1 VTRDEL
7 AQAAQAALAGGRRLE
22 RVERL
27 TGGSRKGVYR
37 LTMDAA
43 TTAVAYRWE
52 ASENYWPA
60 AEASDG
66 DSDLADPF
74 SPGYGLGL
82 FEVARARLESLGL
95 RVPELY
101 LVDRDRTYAPTDLA
115 IVEDFPGENL
125 ESLLARDPERAAPTM
140 ARLAEG
146 LKAMRAYRA
155 PAYGNVSLVDGGGT
169 SRGASCEAD
178 ALAWGLR
185 CLADATARDLRIA
198 NVHDRLEARLHAL
211 AAAIRP
217 RAEYS
222 VVHGE
227 LGLDHVLVDRDR
239 RPVLIDIEDLMYYDV
254 EWEHVFLRLRTH
266 EDYRHV
272 SADDLDEDRL
282 ALYMLVQRLSL
293 TAGPLRLLEGDFPD
307 REFMRGIAEHHGA
320 EAVAWATAATDAS
333 RLACC
338 SRLCWMV
345 GYGESARSDP
355 I

>member
-1 VTRDEL
+1 MAPRSVTRDEL
-7 AQAAQAALAGGRRLE
+7 AEAARAALGGGRRLE

-37 LTMDAA
+37 LTMDDA

-60 AEASDG
+60 AEATEGVD
-66 DSDLADPF
+66 DLADPF

-82 FEVARARLESLGL
+82 FEAARARLESLGL

-101 LVDRDRTYAPTDLA
+101 LVDRDRTYSATDLA

-125 ESLLARDPERAAPTM
+125 ESFLARDPKGAAPTM

-146 LKAMRAYRA
+146 LTAMRDYRA
-155 PAYGNVSLVDGGGT
+155 PAYGNVSLIDGGGS
-169 SRGASCEAD
+169 SRGGSCEAD

-185 CLADATARDLRIA
+185 CLADATERDPRIA
-198 NVHDRLEARLHAL
+198 NVHDELEARLHAL

-254 EWEHVFLRLRTH
+254 EWEHVFLRLRMH
-266 EDYRHV
+266 KDYWYV
-272 SADDLDEDRL
+272 AEDDLDEDRL
-282 ALYMLVQRLSL
+282 ALYLLVQRLSL

-320 EAVAWATAATDAS
+320 EAVAWATDPADPART
-333 RLACC
+333 ACC
-338 SRLCWMV
+338 SQLCWPV
-345 GYGESARSDP
+345 A
-355 I
+355 